1 MGAGG
6 AGLHSGAAPVPSTG
20 ISARLLQFRLK
31 AGRESPIETR
41 HDGGLHVTG
50 PLLVTGG
57 AGFIGVNVVRRALAA
72 GQRVVNL
79 DLLTYAGNKDSLA
92 GVMDDPRHVFVQGD
106 IRDRALVARLLER
119 HQPGAVL
126 HLAAESHVDRSIED
140 AGAFLST
147 NVLGTHVLLDAA
159 LDHWRRLPEPRQA
172 AFRFVHVSTDEVFG
186 SLGPEGLFDETTR
199 YDPRSPYAASKAA
212 SDHIARAYAHTHGL
226 PVIVTNCTNNYG
238 PYQFPEKLIPTLILS
253 ALEGRKLPIY
263 GQGANVRDWLHV
275 ADHAEALL
283 AVADKGRAGETY
295 CLGGRA
301 ERTNLDVAR
310 AVCAALDRLAPRGD
324 GKAHDSAISFV
335 ADRPGHDLRYAM
347 DCAHVEAALG
357 WRARMTFDEGIV
369 ATVRWYLDNRAWWQA
384 IRARGFAGERLGLA
398 RA

>member
-1 MGAGG
+1 
-6 AGLHSGAAPVPSTG
+6 
-20 ISARLLQFRLK
+20 
-31 AGRESPIETR
+31 
-41 HDGGLHVTG
+41 VTG

-57 AGFIGVNVVRRALAA
+57 AGFIGVNVVRRALQA

-92 GVMDDPRHVFVQGD
+92 GVMDDARHVFVHGD

-119 HQPGAVL
+119 QQPVAVL
-126 HLAAESHVDRSIED
+126 HLAAESHVDRSIDD
-140 AGAFLST
+140 AGSFLST

-159 LDHWRRLPEPRQA
+159 LDHWRRLPEVRRD
-172 AFRFVHVSTDEVFG
+172 AFKFVHVSTDEVFG
-186 SLGPEGLFDETTR
+186 SLGAAGLFDETTR

-212 SDHIARAYAHTHGL
+212 SDHIARAYWHTHGL
-226 PVIVTNCTNNYG
+226 PVMVTNCTNNYG

-253 ALEGRKLPIY
+253 ALEGRSLPIY
-263 GQGANVRDWLHV
+263 GKGANVRDWLFV
-275 ADHAEALL
+275 EDHAAALL
-283 AVADKGRAGETY
+283 AVAAEGRAGETY

-324 GKAHDSAISFV
+324 GKPHDSAISFV

-347 DCAHVEAALG
+347 DCGRAEAALG
-357 WRARMTFDEGIV
+357 WRARMPFEDGIV

-398 RA
+398 RAQ

>member
-1 MGAGG
+1 M
-6 AGLHSGAAPVPSTG
+6 
-20 ISARLLQFRLK
+20 
-31 AGRESPIETR
+31 TR
-41 HDGGLHVTG
+41 

-57 AGFIGVNVVRRALAA
+57 AGFIGVNLVRRCLAS
-72 GQRVVNL
+72 GLRVVNL
-79 DLLTYAGNKDSLA
+79 DLLTYAGNRDSLS
-92 GVMDDPRHVFVQGD
+92 GVMDDPRHVFIQGD

-147 NVLGTHVLLDAA
+147 NVLGTHALLDAA
-159 LDHWRRLPEPRQA
+159 LDHWRQLPDERRR

-199 YDPRSPYAASKAA
+199 YDPRSPYAASKAG

-253 ALEGRKLPIY
+253 ALEGRALPIY
-263 GQGANVRDWLHV
+263 GKGENVRDWLHV
-275 ADHAEALL
+275 EDHAAALL
-283 AVADKGRAGETY
+283 TVAEHGRPGETY

-301 ERTNLDVAR
+301 ERTNIEVAR
-310 AVCAALDRLAPRGD
+310 AVCAALDKLSPRAD
-324 GKAHDSAISFV
+324 GKPHDAAIAFV

-347 DCAHVEAALG
+347 DCAKAERELG
-357 WRARMTFDEGIV
+357 WRAEKRFEDGI
-369 ATVRWYLDNRAWWQA
+369 AETVRWYLDHRDWWRA
-384 IRARGFAGERLGLA
+384 IRQRGFAGERLGLA
-398 RA
+398 KAATQ